1 MAARIPIPEEL
12 RDRAFSI
19 AEGNAAGL
27 TKKALARQ
35 SLARPYRGVR
45 ATEPALTSR
54 EQVLRFGPRLRGGQ
68 ALSGPSALRV
78 YGLPVPRRHRSETV
92 DVLARQSASRPRA
105 AGVRARRIRDD
116 LWEADLIEGVR
127 VVPVPLLF
135 TLLASSFS
143 ETELVT
149 VGDAMISDFDRY
161 PGRVSSGSLT
171 QLTCLEDAVERWGR
185 LRGCSVLRGALP
197 RLREHVASP
206 PESWLRCLIV
216 DAGIEEPAVNADIHA
231 GGRFLARGDLV
242 FRAQRVVVEYEGEVH
257 LSPAQFRRDITRT
270 EALIA
275 AGWRVIRVTHA
286 DLFPDAAAFLARL
299 RAALSR

>member
-12 RDRAFSI
+12 RDRAFGI

-45 ATEPALTSR
+45 ATEPAHDTR

-68 ALSGPSALRV
+68 ALSGPSALHA
-78 YGLPVPRRHRSETV
+78 YGLPVPRRHRSTTV
-92 DVLARQSASRPRA
+92 DVLCRQSASRPRA
-105 AGVRARRIRDD
+105 AGVRARRIRDE
-116 LWEADLIEGVR
+116 LWEADLIDGVR
-127 VVPVPLLF
+127 VVPAPLLF
-135 TLLASSFS
+135 ALLGSSFS
-143 ETELVT
+143 ETELIT

-161 PGRVSSGSLT
+161 PGRVSSGSMTPLSS
-171 QLTCLEDAVERWGR
+171 LEDAVERWGR
-185 LRGCSVLRGALP
+185 LRGCSVLRSALP

-242 FRAQRVVVEYEGEVH
+242 LRTQRVIVEYEGEGH